1 MKKFYFRPAIK
12 VEKIKVEKGFA
23 TSPQTGETKG
33 FTPGELSEDEDEL
46 EF

>member
-1 MKKFYFRPAIK
+1 MKKFYFTPTIK

-23 TSPQTGETKG
+23 TSTQTGETKG

-46 EF
+46 VF